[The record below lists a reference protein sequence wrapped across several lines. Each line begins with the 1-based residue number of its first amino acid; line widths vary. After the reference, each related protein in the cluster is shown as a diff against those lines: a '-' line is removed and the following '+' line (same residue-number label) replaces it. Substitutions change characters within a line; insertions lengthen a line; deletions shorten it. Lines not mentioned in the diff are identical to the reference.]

1 MHFLQVFNLVYM
13 FLVSKPPKPQ
23 LGMSAS
29 LDAKVNEIGCS
40 TPQIAAE
47 KR

>member
-1 MHFLQVFNLVYM
+1 ML
-13 FLVSKPPKPQ
+13 LVSRPPKPQ

-29 LDAKVNEIGCS
+29 LDAKVNEIGCV
-40 TPQIAAE
+40 TPQIAAG